1 MTLGRWA
8 QPRCKGITGP
18 GWAGEWGQASGPT
31 ARSLGAA
38 ELAWLP
44 LLEGEAVGGWS
55 QQIIAQLCCSAR
67 APCSS
72 ARSPL
77 TQHPLAPLEGC
88 SVMSALG
95 SAAPALQRPLLTVE
109 AGSHDLT

>member
-18 GWAGEWGQASGPT
+18 GWAGDCGQAAEPT
-31 ARSLGAA
+31 TRNLGAA
-38 ELAWLP
+38 MQAWLP
-44 LLEGEAVGGWS
+44 LLEGEAVGGWL

-67 APCSS
+67 APCSG

-77 TQHPLAPLEGC
+77 TQHLLAPLEGC
-88 SVMSALG
+88 SVMLALG
-95 SAAPALQRPLLTVE
+95 SAVPALQRPLLTE
-109 AGSHDLT
+109 AGGHDLT